1 MFFYTLKTIFIS
13 FLLIALIHYLYAFF
27 KNTLTVPKI
36 KDVVHKPAQRYDE
49 MYDLLS
55 TANRGSGR
63 QQQGQSMG
71 QEQEQSME
79 RQSMGTGPQSMG
91 PQSMGPQSMAD
102 ELNTF
107 LNELKKPDGNTQ
119 SKFPVANEIATSA
132 YSAY

>member
-63 QQQGQSMG
+63 QQQGQEQGQGQSMEG
-71 QEQEQSME
+71 QEQSM
-79 RQSMGTGPQSMG
+79 GMG

-107 LNELKKPDGNTQ
+107 LNELKKPDGNTH